1 MEFNNE
7 VLAENIRS
15 RLGVLKMSRRELAEK
30 AGVSVS
36 TVNLCA
42 NGEQIPGADKLFAM
56 SEALQCTPNDLLG
69 WQKTA

>member
-1 MEFNNE
+1 
-7 VLAENIRS
+7 
-15 RLGVLKMSRRELAEK
+15 MSRRELAEK

-69 WQKTA
+69 WQKSA

>member
-1 MEFNNE
+1 MQFSNE
-7 VLAENIRS
+7 TLAANIRS
-15 RLGVLKMSRRELAEK
+15 RLGVLNMSRRELAEK

-42 NGEQIPGADKLFAM
+42 SGEQIPGADKLFAM

-69 WQKTA
+69 WQKSA